1 VAASYTVE
9 VRNSDFDST
18 NRIHGDEVARAHG
31 FRGGLVPGVV
41 TYAHMCPAVVVA
53 LGSEWIERG
62 ETEVRFTK
70 PVYDG
75 DALEVASELT
85 ETGAAVRARNAAGE
99 EVAVLTASL
108 PAPRP
113 RPTEPSGLR
122 LTPLHATL
130 TAEEAS
136 PAGLLRLANRFV
148 TSHFDISPWIHAGS
162 RVLHQHELA
171 PGAEAE
177 VQGALASLSERGG
190 HKLFEL
196 DLVVHAGGGPAA
208 QVRHTVIYEIAP
220 RRGPARR

>member
-1 VAASYTVE
+1 MAASYTVE
-9 VRNSDFDST
+9 VRNPDFESA

-62 ETEVRFTK
+62 EASLRLSK

-75 DALEVASELT
+75 DVLEIATELT
-85 ETGAAVRARNAAGE
+85 DGGAAVRAHNGAGE
-99 EVAVLTASL
+99 EVAVVTASV
-108 PAPRP
+108 PPPRP
-113 RPTEPSGLR
+113 RATEPAGLL

-148 TSHFDISPWIHAGS
+148 ALHFDISPWIHAGS
-162 RVLHQHELA
+162 RVQHWHELTT
-171 PGAEAE
+171 GAEVE
-177 VQGALASLSERGG
+177 VQGAVASLTERGG
-190 HKLFEL
+190 HKLFDL
-196 DLVVHAGGGPAA
+196 DLVVHARGEPAA
-208 QVRHTVIYEIAP
+208 QIRHSVIYRLAS
-220 RRGPARR
+220 R